1 MVGDLLLGLLA
12 GALVA
17 AVTTPV
23 GVSGAVFLLPIQL
36 SVLQVPNP
44 SVTPTNLLY
53 NVIAAPGALF
63 RYRRTGHAT
72 GALARRLLVGTVPG
86 VVVGA
91 VVRVFLLPDARSFR
105 VIAGVVLL
113 IIGGW
118 LLKRT
123 LAPPSKVTPWPS
135 RRLVAVAFAVGI
147 VGGVYGVGG
156 GSLLSPLLVGSG
168 MAVAAV
174 APAAL
179 ASTFVTSVVGALSYR
194 RALPVRR
201 RFHRAGLAARDRLRT
216 RRTRGWVRRGAAPA
230 TGARART
237 AVSPRRSR
245 RRHRHRVLGAGPRLS
260 AGLVLR
266 PTWLPAPHATHD
278 EEHEGN
284 DRQDDENGPQ
294 HGAVPSV
301 GASTLAG
308 VASPGV

>member
-179 ASTFVTSVVGALSYR
+179 ASTFVTSVVGALSYG
-194 RALPVRR
+194 ALSLFADGSIAPDWPLGIACGLGGLVGGYVGALLQPRVPER
-201 RFHRAGLAARDRLRT
+201 GLRYLLGGLAAVIGIGYLVQ
-216 RRTRGWVRRGAAPA
+216 G
-230 TGARART
+230 
-237 AVSPRRSR
+237 
-245 RRHRHRVLGAGPRLS
+245 LG
-260 AGLVLR
+260 
-266 PTWLPAPHATHD
+266 
-278 EEHEGN
+278 
-284 DRQDDENGPQ
+284 
-294 HGAVPSV
+294 
-301 GASTLAG
+301 
-308 VASPGV
+308 